1 MENSSRSAQT
11 TRIAVATVTD
21 VSDLV
26 VAPIRSPRRSGG
38 FRGVL
43 ALALLTALIV
53 GAIRSWPMVTEA
65 FTRIASLHPGALAL
79 LAGVWALLVVVRGL
93 VYRSTHPELRLS
105 HGVALDQVNLA
116 ANNALPGGSL
126 IGIAARFR
134 MGRSLGLSPE
144 ASGLTVAASGQA
156 FALGRWVVVVVI
168 ALRFVVVGRSSDADH
183 LVLVAAAA
191 AFAIAFLM
199 WRVVTGDGRVS
210 QVVLSALTTLHRR
223 VALRSVRMRRVRLE
237 DTIARLRRGVGR
249 IVRERGST
257 LLVAGMFST
266 VASALVMVVVVGV
279 LTDGTGPGVW
289 DLLRAYLF
297 ARVATS
303 FIPTPG
309 NAGVLDGAL
318 VAGIVATG
326 VDPSVAIAAVVL
338 YRAVTF
344 VVPMVFGGAIWLV
357 WRRRSAMAV
366 VLPATPTVDGAPD
379 PVTVPAAA

>member
-1 MENSSRSAQT
+1 M
-11 TRIAVATVTD
+11 
-21 VSDLV
+21 
-26 VAPIRSPRRSGG
+26 
-38 FRGVL
+38 
-43 ALALLTALIV
+43 
-53 GAIRSWPMVTEA
+53 
-65 FTRIASLHPGALAL
+65 
-79 LAGVWALLVVVRGL
+79 
-93 VYRSTHPELRLS
+93 
-105 HGVALDQVNLA
+105 
-116 ANNALPGGSL
+116 
-126 IGIAARFR
+126 
-134 MGRSLGLSPE
+134 
-144 ASGLTVAASGQA
+144 
-156 FALGRWVVVVVI
+156 I